1 MLETPTH
8 SPSVR
13 DQAPQALPV
22 ITPPRRY
29 PAIVHA
35 AVFSAVLAPI
45 VLLPYLGARRKIGA
59 LHRTLGR
66 LEKETAKLRRE
77 LKLTASAHEATNA
90 ELRRL
95 QDLAR
100 GTATELGEARKK
112 AVKREAEQL
121 VVDKAM
127 QSGIQKLLA
136 DTQYS
141 RTQAASLRALG
152 TSLADIAAFME
163 EVELDFGM
171 GVRRKDQRGIER
183 LRLLALR
190 MQSLSQ
196 LDGEECGKEDA
207 PTPRVEATQQPP
219 SDPSESSEGSPAGEE
234 QALESHEVIELQ
246 TFSERKAWIEEK
258 IKFLEALPPIEVFVG
273 LDAIRVSAEEV
284 PGLPSRAELQQMVAE
299 HDAIEKETEIF
310 DTGELK
316 KLRQLT
322 KAATQRNLSPEDT
335 DVIELTLTTIYALD
349 KLLHLLRD
357 RSDHLEMMSI
367 RLTWEENR
375 QSGWKERRQIISDL
389 HTFSVNRARWN
400 SSIYDLSKSEEP
412 AGPTRRGSIASQT
425 SASSDNAVTSPA
437 FSRSARFKLAE
448 LLSRDA
454 AQFSGRVTAL
464 KHGIVTAAG
473 KALDKLI
480 DHSRRPVPEEL
491 LDEQDHFEEKCIN
504 ELETIGK
511 FTMSLVMQWRKAD
524 EIYVETMKDHVTASN
539 LLEEIETAKLYHPT
553 ARQSTSFTSRIDTIL
568 KRLAVRGDP
577 ASPVSLFPRPEHPLF
592 PDQKASNDGL
602 VKMLSADL
610 AAAHQLA
617 RKVERAAKEY
627 KTRHEVV
634 KRVETLLVSVQ
645 ELSTTLISINKKF
658 TDGTVNDDEDGS
670 PPDLVSERSLEPTSH
685 SLYLALLPA
694 LLEETAPAVAE
705 AEKLLRISPSA
716 LLGLDLPG
724 VDHEFKENAA
734 AAVQR
739 LDALVED
746 TITARDAIT
755 QKVSRLRESRKIA
768 SNIASTL
775 ETLASIRSEIMS
787 SMELARWRQESI
799 GSNGAPPTPESP
811 ASELFSS
818 NLLEA
823 DFEAQL
829 GAVSSRIKND
839 INDPLSK
846 LCTALEPPMQNRL
859 RQKASVL
866 QGGLDSSYQMLA
878 LLGSIKGQSSAMSG
892 VRDDFHRLLVRMEDS
907 KIRINAAIEDAL
919 ASEPGAGIL
928 IDSSMKIDSEE
939 LNAIQQEVS
948 SFVDELPSRV
958 PFVART
964 TTLKSPL
971 SPSHF
976 RTKSVDSDI
985 GPEAP
990 FDLASLDASVRADSN
1005 SYAMRL
1011 NGGLHNLL
1019 LSKAHFDL
1027 AMTAKEADNLLFLT
1041 SNETTAVVQEL
1052 SGHKASFSQA
1062 DWRPLSQ
1069 SVLKSPVLYL
1079 PFEIYFVA
1087 WMPIRKLFRHLTA
1100 TQDMADETEI
1110 FKNEIS
1116 HAIADEC
1123 KYQEKL
1129 RAAEEKRRQEEE
1141 ARLAA
1146 EEAERLRLEQ
1156 EKIENQER
1164 QRLLEEKLAE
1174 ERRLEL
1180 ERQRIAAELAEEER
1194 LEREAA
1200 EAERLRLEEE
1210 QRRLEAARLQAELE
1224 RQAKED
1230 AEKTRQEQERL
1241 EILEKLSLAEARLE
1255 EERQIHA
1262 ENERIASKLARKQR
1276 LKMEE
1281 LARRQAEM
1289 ERLEQ
1294 ERLRQEELTRLK
1306 LEQERL
1312 EQEERE
1318 ERELEERQQR
1328 EQEESERMAREARE
1342 KEREEREVR
1351 ERREKEMK
1359 ERAEKEAREEEE
1371 FAKAKAEQERKEVEA
1386 RALRE
1391 QEERQRQDRERQE
1404 QVQNL
1409 SEDVFGVQA
1418 SVSRAPLSE
1427 EMKKLQAEILAL
1439 RKRLRSIC
1447 ISEALRPTKS
1457 STDLPTAKEQEEMS
1471 RSLSIVST
1479 NTQKLPTNVEDL
1491 NLNAELHSLRTEVKE
1506 SFGLLKEL
1514 QKLVDFQKAIQ
1525 DCDAALSDLLEH
1537 IDSYPAIPL
1546 GVLSST
1552 HTSSQTAL
1560 PEEQMA
1566 ARVRFTGDLVE
1577 AVGLKLT
1584 AVSNDRRAIS
1594 EHSRIQQ
1601 TWSELHEMA
1610 TDRIGGKK
1618 SRPPSVVSR
1627 NSSGRNSSASTNASA
1642 ANGANAHGAR
1652 KVGLYSHLSVSSVPS
1667 PARGKTLAAPL
1678 KQDSRRSLAPRT
1690 SINSSTWSR
1699 APRDSFSSILPR
1711 LMTPQSRKT
1720 SNPPPRKKYV
1730 ADPKSKLDVAVGDVV
1745 NQLPVGI
1752 NVEGITE
1759 SWRDQSGK
1767 YWIGNQDPK
1776 LCFCRILRSQTV
1788 MVRVGGGWQ
1797 ELSKFIKNHFAESFR
1812 IAPESPP
1819 RLGAQ
1824 EEKWISSA
1832 TLLGVQESG
1841 SSPPAPPRTPE
1852 PTVPFVPTF
1861 SFMSPGGLSPQSLKS
1876 GSSPSAKGSS
1886 PLTPLQFI
1894 RRAEP
1899 DLSLLRPPTPSKT
1912 PSRSH
1917 LSNTPIR
1924 APAWR
1929 P

>member
-1 MLETPTH
+1 MAYQGSKSE
-8 SPSVR
+8 
-13 DQAPQALPV
+13 
-22 ITPPRRY
+22 
-29 PAIVHA
+29 IV
-35 AVFSAVLAPI
+35 
-45 VLLPYLGARRKIGA
+45 
-59 LHRTLGR
+59 
-66 LEKETAKLRRE
+66 
-77 LKLTASAHEATNA
+77 
-90 ELRRL
+90 
-95 QDLAR
+95 Q
-100 GTATELGEARKK
+100 
-112 AVKREAEQL
+112 
-121 VVDKAM
+121 
-127 QSGIQKLLA
+127 
-136 DTQYS
+136 
-141 RTQAASLRALG
+141 
-152 TSLADIAAFME
+152 
-163 EVELDFGM
+163 
-171 GVRRKDQRGIER
+171 
-183 LRLLALR
+183 
-190 MQSLSQ
+190 
-196 LDGEECGKEDA
+196 DA
-207 PTPRVEATQQPP
+207 PTPRVEATQQ
-219 SDPSESSEGSPAGEE
+219 SQSASSESSEGPPAGEE

-273 LDAIRVSAEEV
+273 LNAIRVSAEEV
-284 PGLPSRAELQQMVAE
+284 PGLPSRAELLQWVAE

-400 SSIYDLSKSEEP
+400 SSIYDLSKGEES
-412 AGPTRRGSIASQT
+412 AGLTRRGSIASQA

-464 KHGIVTAAG
+464 KHGTVTAAG

-491 LDEQDHFEEKCIN
+491 LDEQDRFEEKCIN

-539 LLEEIETAKLYHPT
+539 LLEEIETAMLYHPT
-553 ARQSTSFTSRIDTIL
+553 ARQSTFFMSRIDTIL

-592 PDQKASNDGL
+592 PDQKTSNDEL
-602 VKMLSADL
+602 VKTLSADL

-617 RKVERAAKEY
+617 RKVERVAKEY
-627 KTRHEVV
+627 KIRYEAV

-645 ELSTTLISINKKF
+645 ELSTTLTSINKKF
-658 TDGTVNDDEDGS
+658 TDGTVNGDEDGS

-694 LLEETAPAVAE
+694 LLEETALAVAE
-705 AEKLLRISPSA
+705 ADKLLGISPSA

-734 AAVQR
+734 ATVQK
-739 LDALVED
+739 LDALVKY
-746 TITARDAIT
+746 TTTARDAVT
-755 QKVSRLRESRKIA
+755 QKVACLRESKKIA
-768 SNIASTL
+768 SNITSTL

-787 SMELARWRQESI
+787 SMERARWHQESI

-811 ASELFSS
+811 ASGLSSS

-839 INDPLSK
+839 INGPLVK
-846 LCTALEPPMQNRL
+846 LCSMLEPSMQNRL

-878 LLGSIKGQSSAMSG
+878 LLGSMKGQSSAMSS

-907 KIRINAAIEDAL
+907 KIRINTAIEDLL
-919 ASEPGAGIL
+919 ASEPGAGTL
-928 IDSSMKIDSEE
+928 VNGSTKIDSEE

-948 SFVDELPSRV
+948 SFVDGLPSQV

-964 TTLKSPL
+964 TALKSPL

-976 RTKSVDSDI
+976 RTKSVDSEI

-1027 AMTAKEADNLLFLT
+1027 AMTAMEADNLLSLT
-1041 SNETTAVVQEL
+1041 AIETNAVVQEL
-1052 SGHKASFSQA
+1052 SEHKVSFSQA
-1062 DWRPLSQ
+1062 VRRASETTTNLRGILARLEATQSKRLQIARSLSPIRDLLRHMDANSQ
-1069 SVLKSPVLYL
+1069 ALPASIRDNLYL
-1079 PFEIYFVA
+1079 S
-1087 WMPIRKLFRHLTA
+1087 RSRLTNDA
-1100 TQDMADETEI
+1100 ELQLKTWHDETEI

-1116 HAIADEC
+1116 LAIADEC
-1123 KYQEKL
+1123 KYQEEL
-1129 RAAEEKRRQEEE
+1129 RVAEEKRKQEEE

-1146 EEAERLRLEQ
+1146 EEAERLRLEH
-1156 EKIENQER
+1156 KRIKNQER

-1174 ERRLEL
+1174 EHRLEL
-1180 ERQRIAAELAEEER
+1180 ERQRIAAELAEKER

-1210 QRRLEAARLQAELE
+1210 QRRLEVARLQAELQ

-1230 AEKTRQEQERL
+1230 AEKARQEQERL
-1241 EILEKLSLAEARLE
+1241 EMLERLSLAEARLQ

-1262 ENERIASKLARKQR
+1262 ENERIASELARKQQ
-1276 LKMEE
+1276 LEMEE

-1294 ERLRQEELTRLK
+1294 ERLRQEELTRLR

-1318 ERELEERQQR
+1318 ERELEERRQR

-1342 KEREEREVR
+1342 KEREEQEMREQ
-1351 ERREKEMK
+1351 REKEMK
-1359 ERAEKEAREEEE
+1359 QMTEKEAREKEE
-1371 FAKAKAEQERKEVEA
+1371 FVKAKAEQERKEAEA

-1391 QEERQRQDRERQE
+1391 QEARQRQLKDRERQQE

-1409 SEDVFGVQA
+1409 GEDVFGVQA
-1418 SVSRAPLSE
+1418 SVSRVPLSE

-1447 ISEALRPTKS
+1447 INETLRPTKS
-1457 STDLPTAKEQEEMS
+1457 STDLPTAKEQEEMT

-1479 NTQKLPTNVEDL
+1479 NTQKLPVNVEDL

-1552 HTSSQTAL
+1552 HTSSPTAL

-1577 AVGLKLT
+1577 AVGLKLM

-1594 EHSRIQQ
+1594 EHSRVQQ

-1618 SRPPSVVSR
+1618 SRPPSVLSR

-1642 ANGANAHGAR
+1642 ANGANTHEAR
-1652 KVGLYSHLSVSSVPS
+1652 KVGSYSHLSVSSVPS
-1667 PARGKTLAAPL
+1667 PARGKMLAPPL
-1678 KQDSRRSLAPRT
+1678 KPDPRRSASGSSNTGSRSASRMSTSTNRSVSGPLSSLHGSTFASRQRTTSLSNSTSTDHLRPPSARRPSLTPSSRFRLDSGSKRSSSPTMSERSTLSNSRSGIASRT

-1711 LMTPQSRKT
+1711 VMTPQNRKT
-1720 SNPPPRKKYV
+1720 SNPPRKKYV

-1797 ELSKFIKNHFAESFR
+1797 ELSKFIKSHFAESFR

-1819 RLGAQ
+1819 RLG

-1912 PSRSH
+1912 PARSH
-1917 LSNTPIR
+1917 LSNTPTR